1 MRHLLNTYVQADPAC
16 DLGGVAGIPLTD
28 LIIRTGMHD
37 AIAAKLNQKGQLSQ
51 KAVADGII
59 NNIRKTIIR
68 DQLTDP
74 LFYEQMSK
82 LLEDLIQQSREDA
95 AAYAQFLRKAEALI
109 QKLGGRKSADDI
121 PPTLRAAPEAAV
133 IYRNLPRIM
142 ACIADDAHEAPEER
156 NVVGSQVTTYGDPL
170 VTLALEIDRTMKE
183 KAPAGFRGDK
193 AREAQVL
200 NALFPLMKNN
210 REATLALFELISHQH
225 GYK

>member
-1 MRHLLNTYVQADPAC
+1 
-16 DLGGVAGIPLTD
+16 
-28 LIIRTGMHD
+28 
-37 AIAAKLNQKGQLSQ
+37 
-51 KAVADGII
+51 
-59 NNIRKTIIR
+59 
-68 DQLTDP
+68 
-74 LFYEQMSK
+74 
-82 LLEDLIQQSREDA
+82 
-95 AAYAQFLRKAEALI
+95 
-109 QKLGGRKSADDI
+109 
-121 PPTLRAAPEAAV
+121 
-133 IYRNLPRIM
+133 M